1 MKSEAKIILMQKDNQ
16 GKSLKEIND
25 KVIAEAIDL
34 FGGCSATPAKGYWQ
48 DPKTKMIFEDD
59 TLELTIATPN
69 SHPGIDQLLEGLA
82 YKYMKAANQFGVY
95 LRNSQG
101 QVVIVE

>member
-1 MKSEAKIILMQKDNQ
+1 MKSEAKIILMQKDNNGQ
-16 GKSLKEIND
+16 SLKDVND
-25 KVIAEAIDL
+25 KVIAECIDL
-34 FGGCSATPAKGYWQ
+34 FGGCSATPAKGYWK
-48 DPKTKMIFEDD
+48 DPKTDMIFEDE

-69 SHPGIDQLLEGLA
+69 SHPGIDTLLEGIA
-82 YKYMKAANQFGVY
+82 YKYLKMANQFGVY